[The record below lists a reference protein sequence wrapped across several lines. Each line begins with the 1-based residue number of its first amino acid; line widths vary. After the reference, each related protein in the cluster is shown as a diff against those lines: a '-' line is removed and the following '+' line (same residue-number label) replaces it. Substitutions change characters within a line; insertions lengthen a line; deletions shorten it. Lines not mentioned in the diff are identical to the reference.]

1 MCSQLATIYVVF
13 EIRKTEAYAKW
24 LDGLRDIQAR
34 ARVLARVERLA
45 AGNPGDVKP
54 VGEGVSEMRIDYGPG
69 YRVYYTKR
77 ERTVV
82 ILLAG
87 GDKRTQTADIKIALR
102 LARNL

>member
-1 MCSQLATIYVVF
+1 MPEL
-13 EIRKTEAYAKW
+13 RKTELYAKW

-45 AGNPGDVKP
+45 MGNPGDVKP

-69 YRVYYTKR
+69 YRVYYKQKGR
-77 ERTVV
+77 ELI

-87 GDKRTQTADIKIALR
+87 GDKRTQARDVKTALR